1 MDVRGCRANELK
13 QFNQRYHYVRGPPPL
28 PIGAFINHYR
38 QQQVNG
44 MTKHIDWTAG
54 QHQKKGLPVL
64 CSVVGLL
71 GTCDDNDTNCLRFI
85 DEISDT
91 IIPTPLHIGE
101 FITFH
106 PSLPHSV
113 PWSMQREFSSIPR
126 MSDQRIM
133 ETSTTKLSI
142 TYNQFIRM
150 VLFGLLA
157 Y

>member
-1 MDVRGCRANELK
+1 MIDTIKLYDHTWPLVVHYMNTSSLVTANELK

-113 PWSMQREFSSIPR
+113 PFTMRSY
-126 MSDQRIM
+126 DRI
-133 ETSTTKLSI
+133 T
-142 TYNQFIRM
+142 F
-150 VLFGLLA
+150 VLF